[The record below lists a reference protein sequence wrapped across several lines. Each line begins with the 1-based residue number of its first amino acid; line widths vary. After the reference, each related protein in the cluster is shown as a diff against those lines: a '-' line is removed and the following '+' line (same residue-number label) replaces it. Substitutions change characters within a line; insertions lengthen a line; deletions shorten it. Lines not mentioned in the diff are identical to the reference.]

1 MIGIRIRMLQF
12 NGDEAGAQDYAAN
25 GFNSPGTA
33 GVRRTRPWSFYEW
46 AASWIMAKIRKDDDF
61 FPKAEYLLCLPLV

>member
-1 MIGIRIRMLQF
+1 VLQF
-12 NGDEAGAQDYAAN
+12 NGDEAGAQDYAAS

-61 FPKAEYLLCLPLV
+61 FP

>member
-1 MIGIRIRMLQF
+1 MLQF

-33 GVRRTRPWSFYEW
+33 GVRRTTMVLLRMGRLVDYGKNQ
-46 AASWIMAKIRKDDDF
+46 KI
-61 FPKAEYLLCLPLV
+61 